1 MFYLVYSL
9 EKSKEKKRQGLFE
22 SLSCSVVLGSV
33 TPDLLVIFYLVEEE
47 MKELYLIIY
56 LLGKAAVGFGPL
68 TYGMDECWK
77 RSEVMKE
84 AIYKDFDEGTSP
96 FQDFANKKED
106 ITTSCNELTPDELLK
121 LKQE

>member
-1 MFYLVYSL
+1 
-9 EKSKEKKRQGLFE
+9 
-22 SLSCSVVLGSV
+22 
-33 TPDLLVIFYLVEEE
+33 

-84 AIYKDFDEGTSP
+84 TIYKDFEEGTSP

-106 ITTSCNELTPDELLK
+106 ITTSCTELTPDEFLK
-121 LKQE
+121 LKQN